1 MPRISTN
8 SLEYYNGCE
17 ISVKGPLSRVII
29 QIVGILFE
37 VHNELGRFCRE
48 KQYSELISNKLSEN
62 KINHK
67 REFEISD
74 TGNVVDFLIENKI
87 ILELKSKRIILKKDY
102 YQIQRYLQVTNLKL
116 GILVNF
122 RSEYLNPK
130 RIVKKDN

>member
-1 MPRISTN
+1 MVLKFPSIV
-8 SLEYYNGCE
+8 LYPE
-17 ISVKGPLSRVII
+17 LSYK
-29 QIVGILFE
+29 IVGILFE

-48 KQYSELISNKLSEN
+48 KQYSELVAKKLKEN
-62 KINHK
+62 NIIFE
-67 REFEISD
+67 REFVISD
-74 TGNVVDFLIENKI
+74 TGNVVDFLIEKRI

-102 YQIQRYLQVTNLKL
+102 YQLQRYLQATNFKL